1 MGNRFR
7 RNAVLVLLGWLI
19 SVVVGRRLVRPPSL
33 ALAMIGRRDGAHVE
47 IQGRRHRSS
56 PNVVL
61 TVLLR
66 THTTLTRSFGA
77 SVRPNAAWAR

>member
-1 MGNRFR
+1 MGNRFT

-19 SVVVGRRLVRPPSL
+19 SVVVGRRLVQPPSL

-47 IQGRRHRSS
+47 KQGRRHRSS
-56 PNVVL
+56 PIVVL

-66 THTTLTRSFGA
+66 TQTTLTLSFGA